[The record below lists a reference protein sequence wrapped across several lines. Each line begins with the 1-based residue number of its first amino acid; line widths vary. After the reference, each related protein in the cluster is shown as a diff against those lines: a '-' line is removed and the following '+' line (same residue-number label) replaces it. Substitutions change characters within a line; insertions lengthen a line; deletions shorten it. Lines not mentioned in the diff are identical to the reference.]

1 MDNIVINVT
10 ESVEDVTIEV
20 VESAEDVT
28 IEVAEISEWLAETVS
43 QEEAEA
49 GTATDR
55 RAWTA
60 QRVKQAIEALERKIT
75 YGTADPTGGSDGDI
89 YLQYED

>member
-10 ESVEDVTIEV
+10 ESVEDVTINV
-20 VESAEDVT
+20 TESVEDVT
-28 IEVAEISEWLAETVS
+28 INVPELNAD
-43 QEEAEA
+43 Q
-49 GTATDR
+49 
-55 RAWTA
+55 
-60 QRVKQAIEALERKIT
+60 KRKIT